1 MAIVITIP
9 VEARPKKNS
18 PRILWKKADKP
29 FQIKFGKYV
38 ACEIGYRPMI
48 IPSEGN
54 EEFEAAVIPYLYEVK
69 KTTGVINYPINV
81 KAVYYRSSKHRID
94 LSNLHE
100 ALHDAMT
107 KSGLILDDN
116 RDIIAGHDGS
126 RVYFDK
132 FNPRIEI
139 TIEEMKD
146 YDQWNNT
153 KDVQKG
159 LFD

>member
-29 FQIKFGKYV
+29 FQIKFGNYV
-38 ACEIGYRPMI
+38 VCEIGYRPMI
-48 IPSEGN
+48 IPSQGN
-54 EEFEAAVIPYLYEVK
+54 EEFEAEVLPYLYEVK
-69 KTTGVINYPINV
+69 KTTGIINYPINV
-81 KAVYYRSSKHRID
+81 KAVYYRSSKRKID

-107 KSGLILDDN
+107 KIGLILDDN

-126 RVYFDK
+126 RVFYDK
-132 FNPRIEI
+132 LNPRIEI

-146 YDQWNNT
+146 YEQWNNT
-153 KDVQKG
+153 KDTQRR
-159 LFD
+159 LL

>member
-29 FQIKFGKYV
+29 FQIKFGNYV

-48 IPSEGN
+48 IPSQGN
-54 EEFEAAVIPYLYEVK
+54 EEFEAEVLPYLYEVK
-69 KTTGVINYPINV
+69 KTTGIINYPINV
-81 KAVYYRSSKHRID
+81 KAVYYRSSKRKID

-107 KSGLILDDN
+107 KIGLILDDN

-126 RVYFDK
+126 RVFYDK
-132 FNPRIEI
+132 LNPRIEI

-146 YDQWNNT
+146 YEQWNNT
-153 KDVQKG
+153 KDTQRR
-159 LFD
+159 LL

>member
-1 MAIVITIP
+1 MTIDIIIP
-9 VEARPKKNS
+9 VEARTKKNN

-29 FQIKFGKYV
+29 FQIKFGKWV

-54 EEFEAAVIPYLYEVK
+54 EEFETAVIPYFKEVL
-69 KTTGVINYPINV
+69 KTTGIINYPINI
-81 KAVYYRSSKHRID
+81 KALYYRSSKRRVD

-100 ALHDAMT
+100 ALHDAMV

-116 RDIIAGHDGS
+116 RDIIAAHDGS
-126 RVYFDK
+126 RVYYDK

-139 TIEEMKD
+139 TITELKD
-146 YDQWNNT
+146 YAQWNNT
-153 KDVQKG
+153 KDSQG
-159 LFD
+159 RLF